1 MNNEK
6 YQIIAHIDRA
16 RKVVD
21 VIVGNRLNPEI
32 WIEKIAPLDETNAD
46 DICKNLINLCIDEL
60 EKNEHDYG
68 AFLEGMDRAR
78 KLLLHKGA

>member
-6 YQIIAHIDRA
+6 YQIIAHNDRA

-60 EKNEHDYG
+60 EKNEHDYE
-68 AFLEGMDRAR
+68 AFFEGMDQAR
-78 KLLLHKGA
+78 KLLLHKGV

>member
-6 YQIIAHIDRA
+6 HQIIAHIDRA

-32 WIEKIAPLDETNAD
+32 WIEKIAPLDETKAD
-46 DICKNLINLCIDEL
+46 DICKSLVNLCINEL
-60 EKNEHDYG
+60 EKNEHDYY
-68 AFLEGMDRAR
+68 AFFEGMELAR

>member
-68 AFLEGMDRAR
+68 AFLEGMDQAR
-78 KLLLHKGA
+78 KLLLHKGV